1 LIARGGRDAITPQVL
16 GTYKEDFEYHR
27 LDIVALNGSSFIAK
41 RDDPGPCPGEGWQL
55 LASAGRTG
63 GRGEKGAQAPR
74 LFYCGEKDIGYPA
87 LWGFSR
93 SARTASVVHWRQF
106 RQATFPPTSDCAP
119 DWPIRTYQK
128 KFFGLRT
135 CLLCCHAWSHS
146 SRWFFLNHIRT
157 RADIHDGPE
166 FTDECVVARQVA
178 SRPVEAGNKASGPI
192 CPRSEHRAL
201 QQRPLRRIA
210 ARRPNYCRLGDG
222 KLGFCP

>member
-93 SARTASVVHWRQF
+93 SARTASVIHWRQF
-106 RQATFPPTSDCAP
+106 RQATFPPTSDC
-119 DWPIRTYQK
+119 
-128 KFFGLRT
+128 
-135 CLLCCHAWSHS
+135 
-146 SRWFFLNHIRT
+146 
-157 RADIHDGPE
+157 
-166 FTDECVVARQVA
+166 
-178 SRPVEAGNKASGPI
+178 PI